1 MPTIPTT
8 FKTFFELKLGI
19 NKPFKIS
26 IKSGLVRKEDIRKDK
41 LINATMSIN
50 IFDKILKLFM
60 KIKMDITMHSIIS

>member
-50 IFDKILKLFM
+50 IFDKI
-60 KIKMDITMHSIIS
+60 